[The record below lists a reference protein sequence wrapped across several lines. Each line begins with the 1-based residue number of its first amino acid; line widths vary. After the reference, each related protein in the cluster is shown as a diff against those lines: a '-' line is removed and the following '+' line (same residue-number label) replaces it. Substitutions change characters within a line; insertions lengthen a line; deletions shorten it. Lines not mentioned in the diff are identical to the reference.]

1 MCKFGLIL
9 VVLKEL
15 AGLAAAGVGPIHEAS
30 AAIEADVAARLAEVE
45 AGIQTDSTALQQRR
59 V

>member
-1 MCKFGLIL
+1 M
-9 VVLKEL
+9 LKEL
-15 AGLAAAGVGPIHEAS
+15 VELAAAGVGPIHEAS